1 MFSAD
6 SPQSFLEHESHE
18 DQLHGSYWILWGLR
32 FGALGGFW
40 VESVGFQVPFESFQA
55 PKHRK
60 MPKHQGCL
68 LRLWGADVDA

>member
-6 SPQSFLEHESHE
+6 SPQSFLEHE

-40 VESVGFQVPFESFQA
+40 VEGVGFQVRCCKNDLSESCM
-55 PKHRK
+55 KSS
-60 MPKHQGCL
+60 L
-68 LRLWGADVDA
+68 